1 MIVKKIYSTDLRSL
15 HNYVLYSVGLLPC
28 SQTIDLPEKT
38 LQGQTLQ
45 LKSGSVSD
53 EASKFYTI
61 DAGQQFSVSG
71 QPFHLQTG
79 TFGTPLSIPNYSK
92 LARLSLSIFND

>member
-1 MIVKKIYSTDLRSL
+1 VIVKNVIAQASEAY
-15 HNYVLYSVGLLPC
+15 NYVLYSVGLLPC

-53 EASKFYTI
+53 EANKFYTI
-61 DAGQQFSVSG
+61 DARTTVQCLWSTFSSADRYIW
-71 QPFHLQTG
+71 HTIIH
-79 TFGTPLSIPNYSK
+79 TK
-92 LARLSLSIFND
+92 L